1 MIKKTTG
8 DGRGGGGR
16 WAKKDPV
23 LKMPGKTVE
32 KLIWVFIPIG
42 EMLLG
47 SMPDAGTTNPIFIE
61 QQLHEKY

>member
-8 DGRGGGGR
+8 DGTGGGGR
-16 WAKKDPV
+16 WAKKD
-23 LKMPGKTVE
+23 PGKTVE

-61 QQLHEKY
+61 QQFHEKY

>member
-8 DGRGGGGR
+8 DGSGGGGR
-16 WAKKDPV
+16 RAKKDPV
-23 LKMPGKTVE
+23 LKMPGK

-42 EMLLG
+42 EMLPG
-47 SMPDAGTTNPIFIE
+47 SMPDAGTTNSIFIE